1 MDESI
6 QISEEIGNRIR
17 EIRVMRKMSQQE
29 LAARADL
36 ALSHVSDIENG
47 KKSMKLV
54 TFIKIIKALKVSA
67 DSVLRIN
74 VTNMKKRY
82 YNELFQIVD
91 DCTPEEIDTI
101 KEFMLQLKKTMRK
114 SQPRE

>member
-47 KKSMKLV
+47 KKL
-54 TFIKIIKALKVSA
+54 SA

-91 DCTPEEIDTI
+91 DCTPEEIDTM